1 MLDLASFILFFWE
14 TENRVVLNVQGWIW
28 INVNV
33 GVPQGLIPALLLFL
47 IYRTDE
53 ACGLSS
59 NVNLFADDTSCF
71 PWSIM

>member
-1 MLDLASFILFFWE
+1 MQ
-14 TENRVVLNVQGWIW
+14 VWIW

-59 NVNLFADDTSCF
+59 NANLFADDTSCF